1 MRSTCWKKYR
11 GICKVPGTIS
21 GSKDQVLQIWGKFPV
36 FKDCKKFR
44 KAVSRRYGT
53 DLVLPQTLTEAVNLK
68 VWWQASR
75 AQLSPAEMLKQRMQ
89 WRWWKQNWTPSHE
102 ISDEY
107 TEEVTRKCYEYVG
120 TGKFLPKD
128 RKIKNHSGDKK
139 TATRQYF
146 QELLRQDHYHSFMAR
161 WLREQMDN
169 VLEHLP
175 LSEVVWLS
183 VMITLKATD
192 ATSRMSYSQSTLM
205 WMFLC
210 TAPSFITKQ

>member
-1 MRSTCWKKYR
+1 MTISTEQNNSFSTNFWSYEGSRPTGDKKRCNQKKNQKEAAHWTCEARAGKNTNR
-11 GICKVPGTIS
+11 GICKVPGKIL
-21 GSKDQVLQIWGKFPV
+21 GSEDQVLQIWGKFPV

-68 VWWQASR
+68 LWWQAWR

-107 TEEVTRKCYEYVG
+107 TEEVTRKCYEFVG

-128 RKIKNHSGDKK
+128 RKIKNHLGDKK
-139 TATRQYF
+139 TATR
-146 QELLRQDHYHSFMAR
+146 
-161 WLREQMDN
+161 
-169 VLEHLP
+169 
-175 LSEVVWLS
+175 
-183 VMITLKATD
+183 
-192 ATSRMSYSQSTLM
+192 
-205 WMFLC
+205 
-210 TAPSFITKQ
+210 